1 MMAKEE
7 QEDLNVA
14 RSMVTSGDISM
25 GYYHYSLIVYAD
37 SPEQLIKDSNTVQ
50 AALTDLGMI
59 ITLSTLS
66 LAAAYLAQLPGVYN
80 LRPRLTMLNSQ
91 NFVDLN
97 ALHSI
102 QSGKRDKL
110 PWGEAIAIART
121 NSHSP
126 YYLGLHNSRIG
137 SDDFNKKPPGNFK
150 VIGTTGSGKTIM
162 LTFIQDMLQKY
173 GKSGIVRTTN

>member
-1 MMAKEE
+1 MSKNEALAAIKDKQKRLKGSGDDAKEE

-137 SDDFNKKPPGNFK
+137 S
-150 VIGTTGSGKTIM
+150 
-162 LTFIQDMLQKY
+162 
-173 GKSGIVRTTN
+173 